1 MILWTIQPER
11 VFRLIY
17 KRGVYR
23 CDLSKSGME
32 DFADPQYDW
41 LVSQM
46 KKRIGPPPE
55 GVKYPVWAWHQW
67 RKGRKKPDLR
77 WERWYCWP
85 RGAKFYRLEI
95 EIHDDKVLLHDFDEW
110 GIILNNGLLADSEEE
125 SDKLDKIYDSLS
137 PEEKNEFRAKN
148 WERVF
153 DLTPVNNDW
162 MTRGE
167 NIQATFW
174 ELRKEQI
181 REATMFISTFN
192 EDRYK

>member
-23 CDLSKSGME
+23 CDFFKSGMK
-32 DFADPQYDW
+32 DFAYQYDW

-46 KKRIGPPPE
+46 KKRIGSPPE

-77 WERWYCWP
+77 CERWYCWP
-85 RGAKFYRLEI
+85 KGAKFYRLEI
-95 EIHDDKVLLHDFDEW
+95 EIPDDKVLLHNFDAW
-110 GIILNNGLLADSEEE
+110 GIILNDGLLADSEDE

-148 WERVF
+148 WEGVF
-153 DLTPVNNDW
+153 DLKSVNNDW

-174 ELRKEQI
+174 ELRRENI
-181 REATMFISTFN
+181 RSFTPFIT
-192 EDRYK
+192 EGKR

>member
-55 GVKYPVWAWHQW
+55 GVKYPVWAWYRW
-67 RKGRKKPDLR
+67 SLTKKRPDLHAIR
-77 WERWYCWP
+77 WWW
-85 RGAKFYRLEI
+85 GQKGDKFYRI
-95 EIHDDKVLLHDFDEW
+95 EIDIPDSEVLLSDYESW
-110 GIILNNGLLADSEEE
+110 AGIILNNGLLSYTEQE
-125 SDKLDKIYDSLS
+125 DKELDAIYESLS
-137 PEEKNEFRAKN
+137 PEGKNKFRAKN

-153 DLTPVNNDW
+153 DVSYFENGWTN
-162 MTRGE
+162 RG
-167 NIQATFW
+167 NTIQATFW
-174 ELRKEQI
+174 ELRRENI
-181 REATMFISTFN
+181 RSFTPFIM
-192 EDRYK
+192 EGKR

>member
-1 MILWTIQPER
+1 MILLTIQPER

-23 CDLSKSGME
+23 CDLSKSGMK
-32 DFADPQYDW
+32 DFAYQYDW

-77 WERWYCWP
+77 CERWYCWP
-85 RGAKFYRLEI
+85 KGAKFYRLEI
-95 EIHDDKVLLHDFDEW
+95 EIPDDKVLLHDFDAW
-110 GIILNNGLLADSEEE
+110 GIILNDGLLADSEDK
-125 SDKLDKIYDSLS
+125 SDKLDKIYESLS
-137 PEEKNEFRAKN
+137 TEEKNEFRAKN
-148 WERVF
+148 WEGVF
-153 DLTPVNNDW
+153 DLKPVNNDW

-174 ELRKEQI
+174 ELRRENI
-181 REATMFISTFN
+181 RSFTPFIT
-192 EDRYK
+192 EGKR

>member
-41 LVSQM
+41 LVAQM

>member
-23 CDLSKSGME
+23 CDLSESGMK

-55 GVKYPVWAWHQW
+55 GVKYPVWAWYRW
-67 RKGRKKPDLR
+67 SLRKKRPDLR
-77 WERWYCWP
+77 GIRWWW
-85 RGAKFYRLEI
+85 GQKGDKFYRI
-95 EIHDDKVLLHDFDEW
+95 EIDIPDSEVLLSDYESW
-110 GIILNNGLLADSEEE
+110 AGIILNNGLLSYTEQE
-125 SDKLDKIYDSLS
+125 DKELDAIYESLS
-137 PEEKNEFRAKN
+137 HEEKNEFRAKN

-153 DLTPVNNDW
+153 DVSYFENGWTN
-162 MTRGE
+162 RGDTT
-167 NIQATFW
+167 QATFW
-174 ELRKEQI
+174 ELRRENI
-181 REATMFISTFN
+181 RSFTPFIT
-192 EDRYK
+192 EGKR